1 MDEQNYNN
9 QYEQNN
15 NYQYDMNNQQYSYQA
30 GGQPQPPKQSN
41 VLAIVG
47 MILGIISIPAGC
59 CGWYS
64 LLLGIPGLV
73 CSILSRKQ
81 GKSGMSVAG
90 IVCSIIGIIIG
101 VLMTVMAYLVV
112 AILATEPEFQQI
124 FEMYGL

>member
-1 MDEQNYNN
+1 MDEQN
-9 QYEQNN
+9 
-15 NYQYDMNNQQYSYQA
+15 MNNQNDNYQDYTSQYQQNSYQPE
-30 GGQPQPPKQSN
+30 QEPPKKTN

-47 MILGIISIPAGC
+47 MILGIVSILMGC

-64 LLLGIPGLV
+64 IIFGIPGLI

-101 VLMTVMAYLVV
+101 ILMTVLAFGVLY
-112 AILATEPEFQQI
+112 ILGSSPVYQELLQY
-124 FEMYGL
+124 YGY